1 MSPTSSTHSVFV
13 VIAEFAIKPGKM
25 NSFLE
30 HAYAD
35 AHSST
40 SIEPD
45 CLQFDVLSSAETDSN
60 VVFYEVYASKQAF
73 ENHLSSPHVDI
84 FRKALPEHV
93 QTEYPVRFLERH

>member
-1 MSPTSSTHSVFV
+1 
-13 VIAEFAIKPGKM
+13 
-25 NSFLE
+25 
-30 HAYAD
+30 
-35 AHSST
+35 
-40 SIEPD
+40 
-45 CLQFDVLSSAETDSN
+45 LQFDVLSSAETDSN